1 MDGALLAV
9 NAGQLRVLLT
19 QGFLDPSDP
28 KWLISIILVSSSIV
42 AQLIMLVILGVLAN
56 NNFANRAKKG
66 FINVMHDIVLI
77 LTGIIFCVNVITSV
91 FIQVDF
97 TDILNKVTSASVW
110 PASTSPEL
118 EFNSK

>member
-42 AQLIMLVILGVLAN
+42 AQLVMLVILGVLAN

-66 FINVMHDIVLI
+66 FINIMHDIVLI

-97 TDILNKVTSASVW
+97 TEILNKVTSASIWTV
-110 PASTSPEL
+110 SNSPEA
-118 EFNSK
+118 EYNSK